1 VARFKDFA
9 NDAFCGDPSRKAQ
22 RINSNTPTRTGSA
35 VTRKRVAAATSHA
48 VILESAAHGALE
60 VARKAHRHSKS
71 LAGNNYYG
79 NKLLELRANAANAFR
94 DLSSQSPGDTAALAE
109 LIERVFAPTTDPK
122 DRLAA
127 SRELTLSLRTTWKQ
141 SAAPAQAERGTT
153 LFPATILARTK
164 RGYIA
169 SVGRQM
175 NGCYESGWYDACAV
189 MMRRLIEISIIEAY
203 EGKGIAAKIQDGS
216 GNFFQL
222 SDLIS
227 AALSEPQSKLSRN
240 AKSALPKLRDVGH
253 RSAHGRYFNADPN
266 DIEHV
271 RDGCRVVVEEF
282 LHHAGLL

>member
-1 VARFKDFA
+1 MA
-9 NDAFCGDPSRKAQ
+9 
-22 RINSNTPTRTGSA
+22 
-35 VTRKRVAAATSHA
+35 RKRVAAAASPGA
-48 VILESAAHGALE
+48 IIESAVHGALE
-60 VARKAHRHSKS
+60 VARKARRHSKN
-71 LAGNNYYG
+71 LAGDNYYG
-79 NKLLELRANAANAFR
+79 SKLLELRASAANAFR
-94 DLSSQSPGDTAALAE
+94 DLSPESPGDTAALAE
-109 LIERVFAPTTDPK
+109 LIERVFAPATNLK

-127 SRELTLSLRTTWKQ
+127 SRELTLALRTTWKQ
-141 SAAPAQAERGTT
+141 RVPTAHAERGTT
-153 LFPATILARTK
+153 LFPATILARTN
-164 RGYIA
+164 RGYIT

-175 NGCYESGWYDACAV
+175 NGCYESGWFDACAV

-203 EGKGIAAKIQDGS
+203 EGKGIASKIQDAS

-227 AALSEPQSKLSRN
+227 AALSEPQLKLSRN